1 MRLTEGTVL
10 RDAYDVIVVG
20 AGLGGMT
27 AASLLAKRGLSVL
40 MIDQQGK
47 PGGSCTSFR
56 RDGVTYDVGT
66 AMLYGFGE
74 TGFKPF
80 RFIMNELEEPIEVLQ
95 QRPLLRMTFAGHP
108 IILWSD
114 VERYLQELDPL
125 FPDEHDGLRAF
136 YRDLYELYEH
146 IVIKN
151 EVIVPPS
158 EYSPRQG
165 LRSLLSGPFKLL
177 RMQRLLTTPTRVL
190 LDRYLHSEAVIDYF
204 DKLCSAYCY
213 CTADEMPA
221 VLAATMFLDNHIG
234 GAYYPAGGAQM
245 LPNKIEKAYE
255 RDGGHALYHTYVDE
269 ILMRQAAGS
278 KPVAYGVRLADGTEV
293 YAERVIANATV
304 WNLYGKLV
312 RPEHIAPERLA
323 WAQSLVP
330 TYPSMTLYL
339 LVDRSA
345 LPADAMPWEVF
356 IENRDE
362 IDSTDLTLYINSLV
376 DETLAPPDQVAIMAI
391 SPNLESWP
399 ASNSPD
405 YGSAAYRDQK
415 QAAADRMLDQV
426 EAHWPGF
433 RAGIREC
440 IVGTPTTIERYLL
453 KNRGAVGGPK
463 NMIGQEMLK
472 RLHARSEWGNLYLC
486 GDSTVMATGA
496 PATAVSGV
504 GAANMVLRDLKMREY
519 DAREFPKQYV
529 TILDAPY
536 RRPTLASEALLTAE
550 NAWLAAAQCQGC
562 EQPGCVAACPA
573 GIDIPGILRR
583 LEAGNLIGAARE
595 LHRRMPFAGLCDVD
609 CPAGALC
616 ERRCHRAI
624 FAGAPVRIAEL
635 LRFANGAA
643 GEAGWLRPEG
653 VARPWRVG
661 VLGANLAG
669 LTCAYYL
676 ALAGAK
682 VEVFETGAGPDLPAS
697 ARADLPQVLATGV
710 QLVTGVSAARDAE
723 GSGTRHGAV
732 YVATDAW
739 SALAAAMLRPDG
751 VMIAASGDERV
762 VAGQVAEGRSAAV
775 AIYETVQGGLP

>member
-1 MRLTEGTVL
+1 
-10 RDAYDVIVVG
+10 
-20 AGLGGMT
+20 GGMT

-40 MIDQQGK
+40 MIDQQAK

-56 RDGVTYDVGT
+56 RDGITYDVGT

-80 RFIMNELEEPIEVLQ
+80 RFIMNELEEPVEVLQ

-136 YRDLYELYEH
+136 YRDLYDLYEH

-165 LRSLLSGPFKLL
+165 LRSLLSGPLKML
-177 RMQRLLTTPTRVL
+177 RMQRPLTTPTRAL
-190 LDRYLHSEAVIDYF
+190 LDKYFTGDAVVDYF

-245 LPNKIEKAYE
+245 LPNKIEKAFE
-255 RDGGHALYHTYVDE
+255 RDGGQVLYQALVDE
-269 ILMRQAAGS
+269 ILIKDGA
-278 KPVAYGVRLADGTEV
+278 AYGVRLRDGTELH
-293 YAERVIANATV
+293 AERIIANATV

-312 RPEHIAPERLA
+312 RPEHITPERLA
-323 WAQSLVP
+323 WAQSLIP
-330 TYPSMTLYL
+330 TFPSMTLYL

-356 IENRDE
+356 IENRAE

-376 DETLAPPDQVAIMAI
+376 DESLAPRDQVAFMAI
-391 SPNLESWP
+391 SPNLEAWP
-399 ASNSPD
+399 APGSPED
-405 YGSAAYRDQK
+405 GSAAYRALK
-415 QAAADRMLDQV
+415 QAAAERMLAQI

-433 RAGIREC
+433 KAGIREC
-440 IVGTPTTIERYLL
+440 IAGTPTTIERYLL

-472 RLHARSEWGNLYLC
+472 RLHARSEWRNLYLC
-486 GDSTVMATGA
+486 GDSTVMGTGA

-504 GAANMVLRDLKMREY
+504 GAANLVLRDLKMREY
-519 DAREFPKQYV
+519 DARRHARQYV
-529 TILDAPY
+529 DILQAPY
-536 RRPTLASEALLTAE
+536 RRPTLAEDEPLTLD

-562 EQPGCVAACPA
+562 ERPGCVAACPA
-573 GIDIPGILRR
+573 GIDIPGIMRR
-583 LEAGNLIGAARE
+583 LEAGNLTGAARE
-595 LHRRMPFAGLCDVD
+595 LHRRMPFAGLCGID
-609 CPAGALC
+609 CPSQDLC
-616 ERRCHRAI
+616 EQRCTRTS

-635 LRFANGAA
+635 LRLVNAVAGAD
-643 GEAGWLRPEG
+643 GWLQPEG
-653 VARPWRVG
+653 SRGDWRVA

-676 ALAGAK
+676 ALAGAA
-682 VEVFETGAGPDLPAS
+682 VDVLEGEAEPGLPDGTLGDLQHVLAAGPRL
-697 ARADLPQVLATGV
+697 VLAAGPRDLQALAGRCDAV
-710 QLVTGVSAARDAE
+710 FVARSGGLVDAQALLRPGGLVTAGGQE
-723 GSGTRHGAV
+723 GPR
-732 YVATDAW
+732 
-739 SALAAAMLRPDG
+739 L
-751 VMIAASGDERV
+751 
-762 VAGQVAEGRSAAV
+762 AGQVAAGRRAAF
-775 AIYETVQGGLP
+775 AISESLSVRVP